1 MLLPRLQE
9 QMARH
14 HDGKVTPEATCR
26 SNDLESVQPMSA
38 EEYPPVF
45 RSRAPWWGGDLQT
58 LRNMLVRAGA
68 ALPATSERIYFP
80 LSDDSGDRLAAML
93 DWPDRPVESPLVVL
107 IHGLTGCEDSD
118 FIRASAAF
126 HLKRGRRVLRLNLRG
141 AGPSRQVCGGHYH
154 SGCATD
160 IRDAL
165 AALDSK
171 LSSQGLFLIGFS
183 LGGNVLINLLAS
195 HADKLPICGAATV
208 SAPIEPAQ
216 AARRLMAPRNAV
228 YHSWLLRRMKR
239 ESTAPGAC
247 LSEAERAA
255 ILRARTIWEYD
266 DGFIAP
272 RNGFT
277 GASDYYERTAGARLV
292 ADVRVPVLMIHA
304 RNDPW
309 IPADPYAALEGDC
322 PANIRIFLLPGG
334 GHVGFHSGGH
344 TETWHDRCVDAFLGS
359 L

>member
-1 MLLPRLQE
+1 
-9 QMARH
+9 
-14 HDGKVTPEATCR
+14 
-26 SNDLESVQPMSA
+26 
-38 EEYPPVF
+38 
-45 RSRAPWWGGDLQT
+45 
-58 LRNMLVRAGA
+58 MLVRAGA

-93 DWPDRPVESPLVVL
+93 DWPARPVESALVVL
-107 IHGLTGCEDSD
+107 IHGLTGCEDSAY
-118 FIRASAAF
+118 IRASAVF

-154 SGCATD
+154 SGCAID

-195 HADKLPICGAATV
+195 HADELPICGAATV
-208 SAPIEPAQ
+208 SASIEPAQ
-216 AARRLMAPRNAV
+216 AARRLMTPRNAV
-228 YHSWLLRRMKR
+228 YHSWLLRRMKK
-239 ESTAPGAC
+239 ESTAPGAV
-247 LSEAERAA
+247 LGEAERTA

-266 DGFIAP
+266 DSFIAP

-277 GASDYYERTAGARLV
+277 GANDYYARTAGARLV
-292 ADVRVPVLMIHA
+292 ADIRVPTLMIHA

-309 IPADPYAALEGDC
+309 IPVDPYVALERCC
-322 PANIRIFLLPGG
+322 PPNIHIIVSPGG
-334 GHVGFHSGGH
+334 GHVGFHAADDI
-344 TETWHDRCVDAFLGS
+344 ETWHDRCLDIFLENCSGIARN